1 MHRFSSIL
9 LAVLAGATSLS
20 AEDPAAEAAA
30 VSPLLDGSVA
40 PAEKLPPVPR
50 PGPAPEVTVAEIA
63 AARDRGVAWMLAHQL
78 PSGCWGSPGRTKGL
92 NIAAEVPGAHYAF
105 TSATTGLAIEGLIL
119 SAPETPEVKAALDK
133 AEAWLLDFLP
143 RVRRPSPAELYNT
156 WSHSYCLRALIL
168 LSQRPGVT
176 EEKRTRLLE
185 AARGQIEMLK
195 TFEFIDGGW
204 GYYDFDMATRK
215 PSGIGTS
222 FTTATALIALHQAR
236 EAGLE
241 VPQKMVDNAVR
252 AILMQRTRDGAYV
265 YSFGHRVRPRGPIN
279 RPAGSLGRAPAC
291 NAALRHWTADR
302 HVSDQDIRDWLDR
315 LITRGG
321 WIELSRKRPIPHEAW
336 FQNSG
341 YFYYY
346 GQYYAA
352 WCTRLLPEK
361 DRPFYRGHLAAT
373 LLRLQE
379 KDGTWWDYPLY
390 DYHQPYG
397 TGYTLSALSWLEP
410 ALKSTAMTKPVPA
423 PAP

>member
-1 MHRFSSIL
+1 MRP
-9 LAVLAGATSLS
+9 LS
-20 AEDPAAEAAA
+20 AALFASLVGTALLPAQDPALSAAA
-30 VSPLLDGSVA
+30 VSPLFDGRVA
-40 PAEKLPPVPR
+40 PADQLPPVPR
-50 PGPAPEVTVAEIA
+50 PGAAPEITLAQIA
-63 AARDRGVAWMLAHQL
+63 DARDRGVAWLLANQQ
-78 PSGCWGSPGRTKGL
+78 PSGAWGSPGRTKGL
-92 NIAAEVPGAHYAF
+92 NIAADVPGAHYAF
-105 TSATTGLAIEGLIL
+105 MTATTGLAIEALIL
-119 SAPETPEVKAALDK
+119 SVPETPEVKAALDK

-143 RVRRPSPAELYNT
+143 RVKRPNQTELYNT
-156 WSHSYCLRALIL
+156 WAHSYSMRALLL

-176 EEKRTRLLE
+176 EEQKSKLLA
-185 AARGQIEMLK
+185 AARGQIERLQ
-195 TFEFIDGGW
+195 TYEFIDGGW

-236 EAGLE
+236 GAGLD

-252 AILMQRTRDGAYV
+252 AILMQRTRDGSYV
-265 YSFGHRVRPRGPIN
+265 YSFGHRMRPRGGIN

-291 NAALRHWTADR
+291 NAALRHWTDTR

-321 WIELSRKRPIPHEAW
+321 WIEKARKFPVPHEAW

-352 WCTRLLPEK
+352 WCVNLLPEK
-361 DRPFYRGHLAAT
+361 DRPFYRAHLAET

-379 KDGTWWDYPLY
+379 KDGTWWDFPLY
-390 DYHQPYG
+390 DYHQAYG
-397 TGYTLSALSWLEP
+397 TAYTLSALSWLEP
-410 ALKSTAMTKPVPA
+410 DLKKTGIGKGG
-423 PAP
+423 